1 MSKAV
6 VHHAPPAHDRVL
18 VAAEARGRPA
28 GPLRGDFMRP
38 NHGPLVAALLALQV
52 AGAGAATQTITP
64 ISSLHQLTSNGIPL
78 LASPPQLITIQGTVT
93 SPDGIFSTTSTD
105 IYVQDATGGVDVFA
119 SST

>member
-1 MSKAV
+1 
-6 VHHAPPAHDRVL
+6 
-18 VAAEARGRPA
+18 
-28 GPLRGDFMRP
+28 MRP

-119 SST
+119 SSTLFGVALGDSVQATGYVKNFNGCARSTRPPRS